1 MVMTPAPL
9 ALALALAATPSPITS
24 RGLVELADN
33 GEVLLLPR
41 HNRQPFDAW
50 LFSRSADS
58 CADVEANM
66 FDVDSWSKRFD
77 NIKAS
82 KASSRT
88 AESVSY
94 ELELTV
100 VLSPTIYGRIT
111 KVSPGVLRFND
122 VETKA
127 YSVYQLESADDGTCL
142 VRYRIV
148 EERGKSSG
156 WVAIMKSLEARAGDA
171 GNYAA
176 ALSSARGFAKPEKA
190 RRVKGSAAEAAR
202 VALAGQGTMIEI
214 DRSKTHPT
222 YTLRRRV
229 RTPFSDVAWAIRNKK
244 GYSERCVVVKASE
257 DRGQTARYTIG
268 GFGGRVSFMTDATE
282 HEEAGGVLVIQEVAV
297 GGDLKAGTGG
307 WRWRLAPLEGGVDV
321 ELQFDVDLIS
331 GSRVMSAMA
340 DTDPIARE
348 SFMLHVALQFM
359 ADLVGGESLPA
370 TEPTIARE

>member
-1 MVMTPAPL
+1 MAMLSLPL
-9 ALALALAATPSPITS
+9 ALSLALVAAPSPITS
-24 RGLVELADN
+24 RGLTELTDT

-50 LFSRSADS
+50 LFTRSASS
-58 CADVEANM
+58 CAEVEAAM
-66 FDVDSWSKRFD
+66 LDVDSWSRRFD

-82 KASSRT
+82 RASART
-88 AESVSY
+88 ADSVSY

-100 VLSPTIYGRIT
+100 VLSPTIHGRIT
-111 KVSPGVLRFND
+111 KVGPGVLRFND

-127 YSVYQLESADDGTCL
+127 YSVYHLEAADDGTCL

-156 WVAIMKSLEARAGDA
+156 WVAILKGLESRAGDA

-176 ALSSARGFAKPEKA
+176 ALSSARGFSKPERAPKV
-190 RRVKGSAAEAAR
+190 RGSAAEAAR

-214 DRSKTHPT
+214 DRSAKHPS

-229 RTPFSDVAWAIRNKK
+229 RTPFDTVSWSIRNKK
-244 GYSERCVVVKASE
+244 AYSERCVVVKHSE
-257 DRGQTARYTIG
+257 DRGRTASYTIG
-268 GFGGRVSFMTDATE
+268 GFGGRVSVTTDVIE
-282 HEEAGGVLVIQEVAV
+282 REEAGGVLIVDERVS
-297 GGDLKAGTGG
+297 GGDLKPGAGG
-307 WRWRLAPLEGGVDV
+307 WRWRLAPVEGGVDV
-321 ELQFDVDLIS
+321 ELRFDVDLVA

-340 DTDPIARE
+340 ATDPIARE

-359 ADLVGGESLPA
+359 ADLVGGESLPS
-370 TEPTIARE
+370 TEPVIALE